1 MNKQM
6 LQQILDQE
14 GIPRD
19 CYDLDGG
26 LPPEK
31 YVLAKEGNQWN
42 VYYSEHG
49 LQSNKRQ
56 FVTED
61 ETCQYLLTEIRN
73 DPLVKR

>member
-6 LQQILDQE
+6 LQQLLDKE
-14 GIPRD
+14 GIRRD
-19 CYDLDGG
+19 CYDLEGG

-31 YVLAKEGNQWN
+31 YVLAHEGHLWS

-56 FVTED
+56 FPTED
-61 ETCQYLLTEIRN
+61 EACEYLLAELRN